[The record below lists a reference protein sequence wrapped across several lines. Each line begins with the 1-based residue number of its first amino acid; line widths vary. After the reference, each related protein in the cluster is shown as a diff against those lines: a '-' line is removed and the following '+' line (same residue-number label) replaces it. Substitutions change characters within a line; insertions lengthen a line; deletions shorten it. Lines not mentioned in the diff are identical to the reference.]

1 MSPVQP
7 TAFVIMPFAKE
18 FDSGLQ
24 DVIEPAVER
33 AGLKCVRADQEPQGH
48 IHQMMFERIFDSEVV
63 VADISGANPNVFY
76 ELGVSNCISAR
87 TVTVTRED
95 FIERVPFDIKPYRVL
110 VYPKPPA
117 ESEGEEAE
125 AAYREA
131 AEEAV
136 EAMAPG
142 TAAAMEAMEA
152 GMEAGIHI
160 LLIRIILPISAIRHC
175 RRIGGMGRTTSE
187 AARLR

>member
-1 MSPVQP
+1 MSAAQP

-117 ESEGEEAE
+117 ESEGEEAQ

-136 EAMAPG
+136 ESFPVLPPLSLPVN
-142 TAAAMEAMEA
+142 EKLWSR
-152 GMEAGIHI
+152 GIEKPPRK
-160 LLIRIILPISAIRHC
+160 IRVRVVKDKE
-175 RRIGGMGRTTSE
+175 GVVTV
-187 AARLR
+187 RLAEGD